1 MLPPMEHIDLHTHST
16 ASDGTLSP
24 TELVQHAKQEGLAAV
39 ALTDHDTTDGL
50 AEALVEGKTL
60 GLRVVPGLELSV
72 DHPAAGS
79 LHVLAYFV
87 DPAHP
92 ELNERLEKL
101 RNARLIRNRKIH
113 AKLEELGVPI
123 DWAQLE
129 TLAAADDPE
138 KSQVIGRPH
147 FATALRQAGHVE
159 TNQEAFDKF
168 LARGLPAYFDR
179 DRLGPA
185 EAIALIH
192 VAGGL
197 AVWAHPGI
205 HGLALDALE
214 AQLAEFTGLGLDGI
228 EIHYPRHRPQLIKRL
243 LQLAEEHGLAV
254 TGGSDFHGEAKPDVP
269 MGKPAVALELL
280 DSLRAKL
287 AS

>member
-1 MLPPMEHIDLHTHST
+1 MPAMEHIDLHTHST
-16 ASDGTLSP
+16 ASDGSFSP
-24 TELVQHAKQEGLAAV
+24 TELVQHAKQVGLAAV

-50 AEALVEGKTL
+50 AEALAAAKKL
-60 GLRVVPGLELSV
+60 DLRVVPGLELSV

-79 LHVLAYFV
+79 LHVLGYFV

-92 ELNERLEKL
+92 ELNERLDQL

-113 AKLEELGVPI
+113 AKLGELGMPI
-123 DWAQLE
+123 DWAHLE
-129 TLAAADDPE
+129 TLASADDPD

-147 FATALRQAGHVE
+147 FATALREAGHVE

-168 LARGLPAYFDR
+168 LAKGCPAYFDR

-185 EAIALIH
+185 EAIKLIH
-192 VAGGL
+192 AAGGL

-214 AQLAEFTGLGLDGI
+214 AQLADFTDLGLDGV
-228 EIHYPRHRPQLIKRL
+228 EIHYPRHRPHLIERL

-280 DSLRAKL
+280 DALRAKL
-287 AS
+287 AP